1 MLTDPLFII
10 SIVGM
15 SSCLIYWIIY
25 TVNNEDGEETFLIKN
40 LSSISTVFGLLMLV
54 SIFFNAG
61 DLGIILFI
69 GSIIALI
76 VLVIGVIL
84 KNTTIISSSKG
95 YFIPIFLIFILRT
108 FIYEP
113 YQIPSGSMLPGLMD
127 GDFLLV
133 NKHSYGTKINRIGK
147 PFAINNNPDYG
158 DVVVFIPY
166 HNPVPYVKRLIGKPG
181 DSVRVV
187 NKQVFINGT
196 PIKKNLYKTQE
207 EKITRRY
214 RDASGTITVREIDV
228 IVDLYYENHGGIEY
242 LTRNIRGQNTQYPS
256 EWTVPEGH
264 YFVMGDN
271 RDNSNDSTKDVGFVS
286 RENFFGKADYLFMT
300 WECWTCVP
308 SFSRTGKIK

>member
-196 PIKKNLYKTQE
+196 HIKKNLYKTQE